1 MTRSFINSHVI
12 SCQQFHEQ
20 IESIMNQFQENT
32 PISFLAT
39 LQLIR
44 NMISDNTLMSVFET
58 NWRWTAPSRNL
69 SGYWGLTLYAHPIVY
84 NGSCNCGLSSQCMEE
99 SSTMPGFMV
108 GCYPLEALLKSTL
121 ECLYNV
127 SCFSRIQSI
136 NRSFEPLNSSISSRC
151 KRNSTVESI
160 LNRLMVEQWIKSII
174 YENYYNQCAPSSC
187 SYSYVGY
194 RSALDILI
202 LLLEL
207 YGGLVI
213 IMNFVASLLIS
224 VIQKIF
230 I

>member
-1 MTRSFINSHVI
+1 
-12 SCQQFHEQ
+12 
-20 IESIMNQFQENT
+20 
-32 PISFLAT
+32 
-39 LQLIR
+39 
-44 NMISDNTLMSVFET
+44 
-58 NWRWTAPSRNL
+58 
-69 SGYWGLTLYAHPIVY
+69 
-84 NGSCNCGLSSQCMEE
+84 MEE
-99 SSTMPGFMV
+99 SSTMPGFTV
-108 GCYPLEALLKSTL
+108 CCYPLEALLKSTL

-136 NRSFEPLNSSISSRC
+136 NRSFEPLNNSISSRY

-213 IMNFVASLLIS
+213 IMNFVAPLLIS

-230 I
+230 IRIRPHHTQIHPI